1 MEIYSMDKSSKELVL
16 EARTIVHLLHCI
28 VKGCINCNEEIP
40 RGETAHLIDL
50 AKMRLDEFNN
60 MDQSLH

>member
-1 MEIYSMDKSSKELVL
+1 MDKSSKDKSSKELMR

-40 RGETAHLIDL
+40 RGEAAHLIDL
-50 AKMRLDEFNN
+50 AKLRLDEFNDLDQN
-60 MDQSLH
+60 MH